1 MLLILFL
8 QNNILSV
15 FLFLWFHFMHL
26 FIFGCAGSCCSM
38 GFSLVV
44 ASRGCSSWPCEGFS
58 LQWLLT
64 LHSMALGLTS
74 FSSCS
79 SWALE
84 YRLNSCGTQAE
95 LFWVMWNL
103 PKPRIK
109 PVSPALA
116 GGFFTTEPPRK
127 PSKLFSNRICWS
139 GKTFQRNE
147 TFCSSSGSYC
157 HWFLC
162 LYIVPISRFLILIL
176 EHLFE

>member
-8 QNNILSV
+8 QNNILNI

-26 FIFGCAGSCCSM
+26 FIVGYAGSCCSM

-44 ASRGCSSWPCEGFS
+44 ASRGCSSWQCEGFS
-58 LQWLLT
+58 LQWLLRFRS
-64 LHSMALGLTS
+64 LALGLTS
-74 FSSCS
+74 FSSCR

-84 YRLNSCGTQAE
+84 HKLSSWGAQAE

-116 GGFFTTEPPRK
+116 GGFFTIEPPGK
-127 PSKLFSNRICWS
+127 PSEHFSNRICLIRRKHFKEMKLS
-139 GKTFQRNE
+139 AALQCDTA
-147 TFCSSSGSYC
+147 TDSYA
-157 HWFLC
+157 
-162 LYIVPISRFLILIL
+162 FLILIL
-176 EHLFE
+176 DYLFE